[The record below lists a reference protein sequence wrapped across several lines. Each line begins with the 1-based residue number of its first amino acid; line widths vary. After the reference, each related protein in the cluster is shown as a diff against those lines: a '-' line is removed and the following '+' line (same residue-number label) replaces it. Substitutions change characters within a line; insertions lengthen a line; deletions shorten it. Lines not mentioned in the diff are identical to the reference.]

1 MPQAPGRV
9 AVVGWPQETNLL
21 LAAGWRARGI
31 DAVLMPPAR
40 ALDVLRPW
48 DVAVARLDVLPT
60 LDGVEPGL
68 DEVVQLEQRGVR
80 VVNRPEG
87 LLGAHDKLRTA
98 TLLAEAGVPHPRTE
112 HLASAED
119 ELELA
124 PPVVV
129 KPRFGSWGADV
140 FRCRTPDELR
150 HVIDDVRTRSW
161 FKKHGALVQE
171 LLPPQGHDLRV
182 VVAAGRVVGAIER
195 VARPGEW
202 RTNVSLGG
210 RRRPIA
216 PPESAG
222 ALAVRAVAAA
232 GLDLG
237 GVDLYP
243 YRGTYVVLE
252 LNGAVEFD
260 RGYDLWGEDVYE
272 ATAVALLLP
281 RPVTGAQAA
290 TA

>member
-1 MPQAPGRV
+1 MPQARGRV
-9 AVVGWPQETNLL
+9 AVVGWPQEANRL

-31 DAVLMPPAR
+31 DAVLMPPAH
-40 ALDVLRPW
+40 ASDLLRPC

-68 DEVVQLEQRGVR
+68 REVAELGRRGVR

-98 TLLAEAGVPHPRTE
+98 TLLAKAGVPHPQTE
-112 HLASAED
+112 HLATAED
-119 ELELA
+119 DPVLV

-140 FRCRTPDELR
+140 FLCETAEELEQ
-150 HVIDDVRTRSW
+150 VLDDVKTRSW
-161 FKKHGALVQE
+161 FKQHGALVQE
-171 LLPPQGHDLRV
+171 LLPPQGHDLRA

-195 VARPGEW
+195 IARPGEW

-210 RRRPIA
+210 RRRPVA
-216 PPESAG
+216 PPESAC
-222 ALAVRAVAAA
+222 ALAVRAVAAV

-272 ATAVALLLP
+272 ATATALRLP
-281 RPVTGAQAA
+281 RPVVGARAA